1 MKNQCIRSQEEHSK
15 LMRII
20 NFRLP
25 HVYKRIGLIGAITIF
40 IFLIIY
46 KAYGANTLIIKDVL
60 RTIMIVFLLMA
71 SLSKER
77 FEDEFIQHIRSQSYV
92 IAFVCA
98 IGYSIIL
105 PLVAYI
111 MDILITNIRGEGT
124 ISFHETSS
132 FEVMFMLV
140 CFQLLFFE
148 TLKRFERAQ

>member
-1 MKNQCIRSQEEHSK
+1 MENQCIRGQEEHSK

-25 HVYKRIGLIGAITIF
+25 HIYKRIGLIGAIAIF
-40 IFLIIY
+40 SFLVFY
-46 KAYGANTLIIKDVL
+46 KFYGANTLIIKDVL
-60 RTIMIVFLLMA
+60 RTLMIVFLLIA
-71 SLSKER
+71 SLSKDR
-77 FEDEFIQHIRSQSYV
+77 FEDEFVQHIRSQSYV
-92 IAFVCA
+92 ISFVCA

-105 PLVAYI
+105 PLVAYVL
-111 MDILITNIRGEGT
+111 DILITNITGDGT